1 MVMIILSVCM
11 VTAPQQCRDVT
22 IPTMVDSASPLH
34 VHDDGPD
41 RSVEM
46 GQRAPGLDIEELALR
61 GGPLDCR
68 SALKLP
74 AEIIRIRL
82 VAARVVASL

>member
-1 MVMIILSVCM
+1 
-11 VTAPQQCRDVT
+11 
-22 IPTMVDSASPLH
+22 
-34 VHDDGPD
+34 
-41 RSVEM
+41 M

-61 GGPLDCR
+61 GGPLDCQ